1 MLRFDSPHPADRLQG
16 DNMGRFSMTWVPSIQ
31 LAPQRLV
38 LGKRKLGTPWDFKV
52 HNENAPTWF
61 NNVMASR
68 E

>member
-1 MLRFDSPHPADRLQG
+1 MRFDAPVPVDRIHATS
-16 DNMGRFSMTWVPSIQ
+16 GRQFSMSWVPSIQ

-38 LGKRKLGTPWDFKV
+38 LGKQKWGTPWDFKV

-61 NNVMASR
+61 NNVMANR